1 MAQFDLYAGI
11 GDGESGY
18 VVDLQADLLSG
29 LATRIVAPLRA
40 RAATVAITGLTP
52 VVDVGGVEF
61 VVLMQEMAAGP
72 TRELQRRIGSL
83 GAYQDSI
90 KRALDIVFFG
100 L

>member
-1 MAQFDLYAGI
+1 MAQFDLYAGV
-11 GDGESGY
+11 GDGERVH
-18 VVDLQADLLSG
+18 VVDLQTDLLSG

-40 RAATVAITGLTP
+40 RAETAVITGLTP
-52 VVDVGGVEF
+52 VVQVEGAEF
-61 VVLMQEMAAGP
+61 VVLMQEMAAVP